1 MQLCLAALPELMK
14 LNQWTLVA
22 RVMEYDIGDDVR
34 RRVLE
39 TALDR
44 REGSVVWQALSSMGQ
59 RVSEAERRALFQRA
73 RRHKVWQAM
82 RPLVEAKDSTGLAH
96 RDTAILDALGHHQWD
111 VVEHCERFYADI
123 NTKDSYGRT
132 ALQTAI
138 RTADFEGV
146 EGIVRL
152 GGDQF
157 PLGDDGC
164 SVLHHASRGKHWKC
178 TKTLIQFYSNIN
190 QLDPRRQTPLQNL
203 IEHRQAELIDCCLFW
218 GQDVSRGVSRDGETA
233 LHASC
238 RANYPGSLYYL
249 VCRGVDPLAVSRKGQ
264 SAFALSVLKMQ
275 LATLKECIRL
285 GFSTHQPT
293 ITDLWNQRLRP
304 RTFSDW
310 SMTEIVSPMEYAIRY
325 NLRPKPDMLYESG
338 ACSNK
343 ELFRLYT
350 ALLEAPVVK
359 NSKAADKVGILPFLS
374 VEERRYAYLTLPYL
388 KVIATSPRSL
398 KSMCRLVISH
408 SLDVRGKLHRDVSCL
423 PLPESLKDY
432 VMFSDLTRPDI
443 QLEAAPQRIKDSDKR
458 I

>member
-59 RVSEAERRALFQRA
+59 PVSEAERRAMFQRA
-73 RRHKVWQAM
+73 RRHKMWQAM
-82 RPLVEAKDSTGLAH
+82 RPLMEATDSTGLAH
-96 RDTAILDALGHHQWD
+96 RDTTMLDALGHRQWD
-111 VVEHCERFYADI
+111 VVEHCERLGADI
-123 NTKDSYGRT
+123 NLKDSYGRT

-138 RTADFEGV
+138 RNIDYEGV

-157 PLGDDGC
+157 PLDDDGC
-164 SVLHHASRGKHWKC
+164 SVLHHASGGNRWKC
-178 TKTLIQFYSNIN
+178 TKTLIQFHGNIN
-190 QLDPRRQTPLQNL
+190 QPDPRGQTPLQNL
-203 IEHRQAELIDCCLFW
+203 IEHRQTELIDCCLFW
-218 GQDVSRGVSRDGETA
+218 GQDVSRGVTRDGETA

-264 SAFALSVLKMQ
+264 SAFALSVLKLQ
-275 LATLKECIRL
+275 LATLKECIKL
-285 GFSTHQPT
+285 GFSTHQPA

-304 RTFSDW
+304 RISSDW
-310 SMTEIVSPMEYAIRY
+310 SMTKIISPMEYAIMY
-325 NLRPKPDMLYESG
+325 NLRPKPKMLYESG

-350 ALLEAPVVK
+350 ALLEAPVAGY
-359 NSKAADKVGILPFLS
+359 SKAADKVGVFPFLS
-374 VEERRYAYLTLPYL
+374 EEQRRHAYLNLPYL
-388 KVIATSPRSL
+388 KVIATSPRTL

-443 QLEAAPQRIKDSDKR
+443 QLQAMRDMIKASDKG